1 MTVKQL
7 RSIYQIKIT
16 LNGIRPAIWRRL
28 LMPSTMT
35 LGELHDV
42 LQIAMGWTDS
52 HLHQFVVGNER
63 YGVLDPEFMDEIND
77 ENQFRIRQ
85 LLKRE
90 KDHLT
95 YEYDFG
101 DGWEH
106 NVVLEKILPFDKQTD
121 LPKCTKGERECPPE
135 DCGGVWGYQEFLQA
149 IQNPSHPEH
158 EEMLEWVDD
167 EFDPEY
173 FDLKETNEV
182 LLEYCGEAN
191 RV

>member
-7 RSIYQIKIT
+7 RAIYQIKIA

-28 LMPSTMT
+28 LLPSTMT

-52 HLHQFVVGNER
+52 HLHQFIAGNEC
-63 YGVLDPEFMDEIND
+63 YGVLDPEFTDEIND

-85 LLKRE
+85 LLKKE
-90 KDHLT
+90 DDHLT

-106 NVVLEKILPFDKQTD
+106 DVVLEKILPFDKQTD
-121 LPKCTKGERECPPE
+121 LPKCIKGERECPPE
-135 DCGGVWGYQEFLQA
+135 DCGGVCGYQEFLQA
-149 IQNPSHPEH
+149 IQNSSHPEH
-158 EEMLEWVDD
+158 ENMLEWVDD